1 VDREEILR
9 RFEGWLD
16 SVLALEEPPQG
27 IAAEL
32 LSALTVETGAS
43 DDGQCDLYSMWAA
56 ITALTQEVRLQG
68 RTFKQ
73 LSETLAPV
81 ADLAPQLPEAQRKAE
96 EQARREMLDVL
107 LDLRDRLAR
116 GLDAA
121 RAGQT
126 KMRESQLST
135 WAARLLARHASF
147 RYASEALAA
156 LEEGY
161 RMSLDRLDDVLAQF
175 DVREISCLGQ
185 PFDPRSMHV
194 VDVEE
199 TTEADEGTVVE
210 VYRVGYEWQGAV
222 HRPAR
227 VKVARS
233 PVRVSPGD
241 TEDE

>member
-1 VDREEILR
+1 
-9 RFEGWLD
+9 
-16 SVLALEEPPQG
+16 
-27 IAAEL
+27 
-32 LSALTVETGAS
+32 
-43 DDGQCDLYSMWAA
+43 
-56 ITALTQEVRLQG
+56 
-68 RTFKQ
+68 
-73 LSETLAPV
+73 
-81 ADLAPQLPEAQRKAE
+81 
-96 EQARREMLDVL
+96 
-107 LDLRDRLAR
+107 
-116 GLDAA
+116 
-121 RAGQT
+121 
-126 KMRESQLST
+126 MRESQLST
-135 WAARLLARHASF
+135 WTARLLARHASF

-161 RMSLDRLDDVLAQF
+161 RMSLDRLDDVLGQF

-199 TTEADEGTVVE
+199 TAEADEGTVVE

-233 PVRVSPGD
+233 PVRISPGD